1 MYKQLRFL
9 TTMLLLAVCVGTWA
23 EETYN
28 GTGTFKKCTG
38 TLETGLYV
46 IGNVQTTL
54 DVTKVFAINNTTGTS
69 WILYTEVTLVDGEAV
84 NPDASVVWKYDAN
97 TGYIQNVANNNYIY
111 WKSGNV
117 GCCGTTAYA
126 HTVTVT
132 STSGVYNIKSRA
144 TSSRV
149 LRRNGTSG
157 YRYYEGTTGTADI
170 CFYKLDTGGSQTE
183 TCATPTFSPAAGTYT
198 EAQSVSI
205 STATDGA
212 TIYYTTDGTAPT
224 TSSTVFSSAI
234 NVATTTTIK
243 AMAVKDG
250 MNNSSVATA
259 TYSIQQPIS
268 GYNIDFESDLDLYT
282 DWEMEN
288 IGNTNTAITA
298 HGGSKYGANINASG
312 NGVAT
317 ASIQTKEKVA
327 NPESFT
333 CYISKVSDNTT
344 SSSWKIQV
352 SSDGEEWT
360 DVGTQSA
367 TSMSKGMW
375 VEFSANLSSYTNVY
389 VRLYYEGSTAIRAVD
404 DISLTTA
411 SPGKLS
417 LVGAPI
423 ALSFDLYNN
432 SGAQTISYTTESTGN
447 VTVSGGGSYVDVTVD
462 HATKTIIVTP
472 LAVTSEAQTL
482 TVNLAAAGTY
492 PADQATFTVRVAD
505 TTPENALDF
514 TWNLSTQSCDG
525 TPDPGSVRWS
535 HSSASMTNEKGTSE
549 SDVNSYMP
557 PSQNVT
563 RFFSGNELTI
573 EPKAGFRIVS
583 VVFTANTV
591 SDAANFDLSTW
602 TNATAEVHN
611 TMVTVIPQN
620 NEEAFTASI
629 GADCDMKLV
638 KVYYEQI
645 ETHIATFSVNGTT
658 TTSEVAVG
666 ENITFPDDPTGSSY
680 FSFKGWTET
689 EMITPQGTAPEF
701 VTSAVMGSRDVTYY
715 AVFAHEESPASVA
728 TKTDNL
734 TYTLIGVTGTS
745 YTDWSGKTS
754 NSNAVYAGNSAG
766 DNESIQ
772 LRTKNSESGIVTTTS
787 GGKVKKVTVAWNSTT
802 SAERTLDVY
811 GSNTA
816 YTAASDLYE
825 NSKQGTKLGSI
836 AYGSTELTVT
846 GDYAFVGLRSNSGA
860 MYLDNISIEWESGTP
875 AVFTDY
881 CTTIPEPSITVSE
894 TDVQVEASEYEGTIS
909 FTYQYLD
916 IDNVSDF
923 DVIFYDSE
931 GNSLTDDAAPQWI
944 TTAVEELDGTTVVSY
959 IVEANAGAER
969 IARFKVFTPGDEDF
983 IFSNLVTVTQAAGP
997 SATATIAAACTDG
1010 KGKYY
1015 GTYSNTNAFILP
1027 KGVTA
1032 SEISVINGK
1041 LLVKDYEAGA
1051 IVPANTGVMI
1061 SSETAGEKTFYLT
1074 TGGTSVLGSDNML
1087 RPTGDDGIT
1096 AAEMAPADA
1105 PDCLYYRLTM
1115 HNGTTIGFWWGA
1127 TDGAAFSVGA
1137 NKAYLAVPANQAKD
1151 GFAFGN
1157 DGDATSIS
1165 TIDNGQLTMENA
1177 YNLQGQKV
1185 GSEYKGIVIVNGKAR
1200 INK

>member
-1 MYKQLRFL
+1 
-9 TTMLLLAVCVGTWA
+9 MLLLAVCCGTWA
-23 EETYN
+23 ESVTYAIRSTSSVETL
-28 GTGTFKKCTG
+28 GTAPQGSSATFSTTYTAASQLTSG
-38 TLETGLYV
+38 NSQTL
-46 IGNVQTTL
+46 TL
-54 DVTKVFAINNTTGTS
+54 SGYSGVTISKI
-69 WILYTEVTLVDGEAV
+69 TLSMKS
-84 NPDASVVWKYDAN
+84 NS
-97 TGYIQNVANNNYIY
+97 
-111 WKSGNV
+111 KSGAGNLSYSIDNGDNYTYIVGSSSAGVAFNDEAWYGSWATKWVNV
-117 GCCGTTAYA
+117 EKEVSITP
-126 HTVTVT
+126 
-132 STSGVYNIKSRA
+132 
-144 TSSRV
+144 TSS
-149 LRRNGTSG
+149 NFIIKIAA
-157 YRYYEGTTGTADI
+157 TANSLYCESYTI
-170 CFYKLDTGGSQTE
+170 TYSTGGSQTE
-183 TCATPTFSPAAGTYT
+183 TCATPSFTPAAGTYF
-198 EAQSVSI
+198 EAQNVTINTS
-205 STATDGA
+205 TDGA
-212 TIYYTTDGTAPT
+212 TIYYTTDGTTPT
-224 TSSTVFSSAI
+224 TSSAVYSSPI

-243 AMAVKDG
+243 AMAAKNG
-250 MNNSSVATA
+250 MDNSSVAEA
-259 TYSIQQPIS
+259 TYSIQQLVS
-268 GYNIDFESDLDLYT
+268 GYNIDFESDIAAYS
-282 DWEMEN
+282 DWEIEN

-312 NGVAT
+312 NGVST

-327 NPESFT
+327 NPETFT
-333 CYISKVSDNTT
+333 CHLSKVSNNTT
-344 SSSWKIQV
+344 SSTWEIQV
-352 SSDGEEWT
+352 SEDGSAWT
-360 DVGTQSA
+360 KVAEHSA
-367 TSMSKGMW
+367 TSMSAGTW
-375 VEFSANLSSYTNVY
+375 VEFSADLSSYNNVY
-389 VRLYYEGSTAIRAVD
+389 VRLYYDGSNAVRAVD

-447 VTVSGGGSYVDVTVD
+447 VTVSGGTSYVDVTVD

-472 LAVTSEAQTL
+472 LAVTSDAQTL
-482 TVNLAAAGTY
+482 TVNLAAAGSY
-492 PADQATFTVRVAD
+492 PADQATFTVTVAD
-505 TTPENALDF
+505 TTPADALDF
-514 TWNLSTQSCDG
+514 TWDLSTQSCDG
-525 TPDPGSVRWS
+525 APNPESINWS
-535 HSSASMTNEKGTSE
+535 YSAASMTNEKGTSE

-591 SDAANFDLSTW
+591 SDAANFETSTW

-666 ENITFPDDPTGSSY
+666 ENITFPDDLTGNSY

-689 EMITPQGTAPEF
+689 EMSTPQGTAPEF

-944 TTAVEELDGTTVVSY
+944 TTAVEELDGATVVSY
-959 IVEANAGAER
+959 IVEANTSAER
-969 IARFKVFTPGDEDF
+969 TASFKVFAAGDEDF

-997 SATATIAAACTDG
+997 SATTATIAAACTDG
-1010 KGKYY
+1010 NGKYY
-1015 GTYSNTNAFILP
+1015 GTYSNTSAFILP
-1027 KGVTA
+1027 EGVTA
-1032 SEISVINGK
+1032 SEISVINGE
-1041 LLVKDYEAGA
+1041 LLVENYAAGA
-1051 IVPANTGVMI
+1051 VVPANTGVMI

-1074 TGGTSVLGSDNML
+1074 TGGTSVLGSRNML
-1087 RPTGDDGIT
+1087 HATGNGIT
-1096 AAEMAPADA
+1096 AAEMAPSDA
-1105 PDCLYYRLTM
+1105 PDCRYYRLTM
-1115 HNGTTIGFWWGA
+1115 HNGTQIGFWWGA
-1127 TDGAAFSVGA
+1127 ENGGAFAVGA
-1137 NKAYLAVPANQAKD
+1137 NKAYLAVPKEQAKA
-1151 GFAFGN
+1151 GFAFEG
-1157 DGDATSIS
+1157 GDATKIEYS
-1165 TIDNGQLTMENA
+1165 TLNIENSGEM

-1185 GSEYKGIVIVNGKAR
+1185 GSAYKGIVIVNGKAR